1 MFVSELELRNFR
13 NFKSFKMKLHHNLN
27 IIIGDNAQGKT
38 NLLESIYVSCFGKSF
53 RSNNDKDLILNHDD
67 IMYNYVKLS
76 IQKKHTDITV
86 EYRIHRQLNKEIKI
100 NNNSIKKLSEIL
112 GNIYVVLFSPEDL
125 ALVKGSPSVRR
136 DFINRELSNI
146 NLKYCGLLIEYRK
159 ILKQRNNILKN
170 NAINHQMLEI
180 FTDQLIEK
188 GVQIIIYRIDF
199 INKINRISQKI
210 HGDLTKQK
218 ENLVVE
224 YLSNISL
231 DNGKNYD
238 KIEESYRKKINSKLE
253 REKRLGYT
261 LVGPHRDDFSL
272 FINDKGVKQF
282 GSQGQQ
288 RTAALSLKLSEI
300 ELIKNETEEYPILLL
315 DDVFSELDLQRQ
327 SSLLK
332 IFEKTQTIITATS
345 FDAVLK
351 NKVNDYKIIKIEN
364 GKSVGGVYE

>member
-1 MFVSELELRNFR
+1 LFVSELELRNFR
-13 NFKSFKMKLHHNLN
+13 NFKSFKMELHQNLN

-53 RSNNDKDLILNHDD
+53 RTRNDKDLILKD
-67 IMYNYVKLS
+67 IIYNYVKLK
-76 IQKKHTDITV
+76 IQRRHTDITI

-125 ALVKGSPSVRR
+125 ELIKGSPGIRR

-146 NLKYCGLLIEYRK
+146 NLKYCGLLIEYKK

-170 NAINHQMLEI
+170 DSINDEMLEV
-180 FTDQLIEK
+180 FTEQLIDK
-188 GVQIIIYRIDF
+188 GVKIILYRIDF
-199 INKINRISQKI
+199 IKKIHRISKKI
-210 HGDLTKQK
+210 HSDLTQQK
-218 ENLVVE
+218 ENLVIE

-231 DNGKNYD
+231 ENGQNYD
-238 KIEESYRKKINSKLE
+238 KIEESYRRKIKSKIK
-253 REKRLGYT
+253 REKKLGYT
-261 LVGPHRDDFSL
+261 LVGPHRDDFTL
-272 FINDKGVKQF
+272 FINGEDAKQF

-300 ELIKNETEEYPILLL
+300 ELIKNETKEYPILLL

-332 IFEKTQTIITATS
+332 IFEKTQTIITSTS
-345 FDAVLK
+345 FDDVLK
-351 NKVNDYKIIKIEN
+351 NKVNDYKLIKIKN
-364 GKSVGGVYE
+364 GESVGGLYE